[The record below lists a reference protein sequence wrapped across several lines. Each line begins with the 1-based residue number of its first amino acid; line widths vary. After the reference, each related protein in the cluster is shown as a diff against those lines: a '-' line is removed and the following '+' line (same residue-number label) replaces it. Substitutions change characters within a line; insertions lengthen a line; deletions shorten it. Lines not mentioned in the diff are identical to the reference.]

1 MKHFIISVLYHLQSH
16 SAAQNFVIL
25 NFSLIENVPNPAGS
39 SFGDVI
45 KTSFRSSSYR
55 GIMDF
60 KNTSNAPD
68 YAFPRQKNIKAE
80 NVAIAMHYKLRP
92 SNVAANHSEL

>member
-1 MKHFIISVLYHLQSH
+1 
-16 SAAQNFVIL
+16 
-25 NFSLIENVPNPAGS
+25 
-39 SFGDVI
+39 
-45 KTSFRSSSYR
+45 
-55 GIMDF
+55 MDF